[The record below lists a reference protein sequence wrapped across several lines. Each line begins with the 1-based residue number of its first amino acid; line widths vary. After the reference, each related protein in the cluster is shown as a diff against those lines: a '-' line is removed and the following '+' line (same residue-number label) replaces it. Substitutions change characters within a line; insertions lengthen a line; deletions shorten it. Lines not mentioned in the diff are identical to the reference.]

1 MGVAACWYG
10 GLVGVARRVWQ
21 AGLSREPDQIAAM
34 HLGRIDRHVTAG
46 RLALAAAADRI
57 DGGLADGRAGVVLA
71 ERVRGIVAAA
81 VDSVVEAAGHTLGPA
96 PLAIEEEHARR
107 VADLQLYV
115 RQHHAERDSARLG
128 QLLWAAESTP
138 W

>member
-1 MGVAACWYG
+1 
-10 GLVGVARRVWQ
+10 
-21 AGLSREPDQIAAM
+21 M

-46 RLALAAAADRI
+46 RLALADAAAHI
-57 DGGLADGRAGVVLA
+57 DQGRAAGPEGVLLA
-71 ERVRGIVAAA
+71 ERVRGVVAAA
-81 VDSVVEAAGHTLGPA
+81 VEAVVAIAGHALGPA
-96 PLAIEEEHARR
+96 PLAVEEEHARR

-128 QLLWAAESTP
+128 RLLRDQPSPDVAP